1 MAHPSDGMPPARNRS
16 FIRLGHKAIS
26 YACAHGR
33 VRKCR
38 HSNNPDASIEKDM
51 TELNTTEKK
60 YDPNH
65 LIDAVTAKLELKNDA
80 AVARALKVET
90 PIIEKLRNNRL
101 PLGGYL
107 LMRLREVTGLSVI
120 DLQELMGDRRRKFRM
135 NVRPNRTSI
144 N

>member
-1 MAHPSDGMPPARNRS
+1 MPSSKKNMNEQ
-16 FIRLGHKAIS
+16 
-26 YACAHGR
+26 
-33 VRKCR
+33 
-38 HSNNPDASIEKDM
+38 NP
-51 TELNTTEKK
+51 TEKK
-60 YDPNH
+60 YDPNN
-65 LIDAVTAKLELKNDA
+65 LIDAVTARLALKNDA

-107 LMRLREVTGLSVI
+107 LMRLREVTGMSVT

-135 NVRPNRTSI
+135 NVGPKRTSI